1 MRIEL
6 EATQECIRD
15 DEDGSRQRNTCWV
28 QDNRDRYNQGTRRER
43 SPQNDVREAA
53 PEDVEIMKQEA
64 QNAQEERELAQA
76 SAEFQSKL
84 IKTQT
89 APTKVLPDTI
99 GEKDEFYLIKETI
112 EGQNKL
118 LYDEV
123 MEMDE
128 IHIII

>member
-89 APTKVLPDTI
+89 APTKSLSKEDI
-99 GEKDEFYLIKETI
+99 GDEAQMEDDVQVHEDDGINAEKEKHHSI
-112 EGQNKL
+112 
-118 LYDEV
+118 
-123 MEMDE
+123 
-128 IHIII
+128 